1 MKFPENRNLLT
12 RKPDKVSRLLENSRH
27 LDHLVRML
35 TRQQALLAEIRSQLP
50 EPLATHCLHA
60 RIQGREL
67 ILHVDSP
74 AWRSRL
80 RFHAPALLKGLRA
93 QAPHLDRVS
102 VRVLAPE
109 GRIRRGHVRRVTGQ
123 RHILP
128 EAIEDEELRAL
139 LKR

>member
-1 MKFPENRNLLT
+1 
-12 RKPDKVSRLLENSRH
+12 
-27 LDHLVRML
+27 ML

-60 RIQGREL
+60 RIQGRKL

-123 RHILP
+123 RHIPP